1 MADYKKPT
9 IDSNYIDFVDELHQ
23 AINATA
29 TWNDGNNQNIPVGA
43 KRWND
48 TSKIF
53 EKYTGTQWIALS
65 SRYNLPVYW
74 GSIINKPVFDSSVT
88 STSTTTFA
96 TPKAVNTAF
105 NKAAEGVTKANEA
118 KTTADSARSIADTAK
133 TTADSARSIADT
145 AKTTADSARSI
156 ANTAKTTA
164 DSARSIADTAKT
176 ASNKTLRKRILFSG
190 AKSNP
195 SKSTITFN
203 LNYDLTDR
211 IVNVVY
217 RFVSGDISQL
227 YSEAF
232 IATQYLVNLNN
243 SSYLGSGF
251 KIRPDKRSID
261 FTAPG
266 VMYEISVIELG

>member
-9 IDSNYIDFVDELHQ
+9 VDSNYIDFVDELHQ

-53 EKYTGTQWIALS
+53 EKFNGTQWVPLS
-65 SRYNLPVYW
+65 SSYNLPVKW
-74 GSIINKPVFDSSVT
+74 NSIINKPVFDSSVT

-118 KTTADSARSIADTAK
+118 KTTADSARSIAD
-133 TTADSARSIADT
+133 
-145 AKTTADSARSI
+145 
-156 ANTAKTTA
+156 TAKTTA

>member
-105 NKAAEGVTKANEA
+105 NKAAEGVTKANE
-118 KTTADSARSIADTAK
+118 AK

>member
-9 IDSNYIDFVDELHQ
+9 VDSNYIDFVDELHQ

-29 TWNDGNNQNIPVGA
+29 TWNDGDNQNIPTGA

-53 EKYTGTQWIALS
+53 EKFNGTQWVPLS
-65 SRYNLPVYW
+65 FNYNLPVKW
-74 GSIINKPVFDSSVT
+74 DSIINKPVFDSSVT

-133 TTADSARSIADT
+133 T
-145 AKTTADSARSI
+145 
-156 ANTAKTTA
+156 
-164 DSARSIADTAKT
+164 

-217 RFVSGDISQL
+217 RSVSSDISQL

-261 FTAPG
+261 FTVPG

>member
-1 MADYKKPT
+1 MADYKKTT

-133 TTADSARSIADT
+133 T
-145 AKTTADSARSI
+145 
-156 ANTAKTTA
+156 
-164 DSARSIADTAKT
+164 